1 MSFTNTREAS
11 MAYRLNQLKSALT
24 ISILVA
30 MPNIGHSQSLGYQPD
45 VISPFLYTG
54 SGDFT
59 KEPLNKSG
67 FLPGKADFGRF
78 FIYRVEKPV
87 F

>member
-1 MSFTNTREAS
+1 MVVHGFRNTREAS

-45 VISPFLYTG
+45 VISPFLY
-54 SGDFT
+54 SMRVR
-59 KEPLNKSG
+59 KSV
-67 FLPGKADFGRF
+67 LLSRRHP
-78 FIYRVEKPV
+78 
-87 F
+87 